1 MINIR
6 LKKTIVAAILASML
20 TTASVYT
27 TSNLLQV
34 NAAEADGELT
44 VLAQSLWTYSKADW
58 NARTKI
64 VNSGEKFTLF
74 EKVVIAGREM
84 YGLTNGLYITA
95 NPKYISTNESLSVSK
110 PASVPS
116 TYSMTLYNLNLRKGI
131 GTSQGIITTMPKG
144 SKVQIL
150 QTKDGW
156 SELRYNGVTGWASS
170 QFLGN
175 TASEPAPPKVE
186 TLPSNNTIKVTTANL
201 SMRQGPSTSYGRITV
216 IPVGSQVECISSSN
230 GWDKVVYQ
238 GKTGYSSTNY
248 LKSNQ
253 NQSSGG
259 SSIPA
264 PVPTPTPVPKPVPTP
279 TPTPTPSPNI
289 TLKTTTYNL
298 QLRDGP
304 STSHNRVIVIPK
316 GSQVESR
323 SSSSGWD
330 QVVFQGKSGYAASA
344 YLKVTSQEAPKPVIT
359 KKYTTG
365 NLSLR
370 KGPSASNGLILV
382 IPKGTMV
389 ESSSSVNGWDQI
401 TYLGTSGYA
410 SSAYLSTEVIVD
422 TKVNGSEILEHAKT
436 FLGLPY
442 IWGGNSPDEGFDC
455 SGLIKYVYANFGY
468 QTPRVSYQQAEFG
481 REVSMDELQI
491 GDILYFGNSKVSHTA
506 IYAGDNTMLHAPRP
520 DQFVEIR
527 DIGWHVD
534 TYEIVGARRYLD

>member
-186 TLPSNNTIKVTTANL
+186 TLPSNNTIKVTTAKPKYISTNESL
-201 SMRQGPSTSYGRITV
+201 SVSKPASVPST
-216 IPVGSQVECISSSN
+216 
-230 GWDKVVYQ
+230 
-238 GKTGYSSTNY
+238 YSM
-248 LKSNQ
+248 
-253 NQSSGG
+253 
-259 SSIPA
+259 
-264 PVPTPTPVPKPVPTP
+264 
-279 TPTPTPSPNI
+279 
-289 TLKTTTYNL
+289 TLYNL
-298 QLRDGP
+298 
-304 STSHNRVIVIPK
+304 N
-316 GSQVESR
+316 
-323 SSSSGWD
+323 
-330 QVVFQGKSGYAASA
+330 
-344 YLKVTSQEAPKPVIT
+344 
-359 KKYTTG
+359 
-365 NLSLR
+365 LR
-370 KGPSASNGLILV
+370 KGI
-382 IPKGTMV
+382 
-389 ESSSSVNGWDQI
+389 
-401 TYLGTSGYA
+401 GTS
-410 SSAYLSTEVIVD
+410 
-422 TKVNGSEILEHAKT
+422 
-436 FLGLPY
+436 
-442 IWGGNSPDEGFDC
+442 
-455 SGLIKYVYANFGY
+455 
-468 QTPRVSYQQAEFG
+468 Q
-481 REVSMDELQI
+481 
-491 GDILYFGNSKVSHTA
+491 
-506 IYAGDNTMLHAPRP
+506 
-520 DQFVEIR
+520 
-527 DIGWHVD
+527 
-534 TYEIVGARRYLD
+534 